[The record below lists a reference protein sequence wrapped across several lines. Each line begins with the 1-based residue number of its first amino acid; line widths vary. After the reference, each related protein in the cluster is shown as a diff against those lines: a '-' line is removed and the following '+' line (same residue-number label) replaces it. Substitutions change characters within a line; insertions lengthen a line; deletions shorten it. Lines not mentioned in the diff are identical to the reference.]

1 MSESTADYFLIA
13 SIFLATVGVTVSDV
27 SAQEPTRERPE
38 SQYRM
43 EVSPRRAPNYQPVQ
57 ITIRGLEPGEEVTL
71 RGKLYDYGGADWQA
85 SATFRADSQGIV
97 DLSELAPI
105 AGSYDSVDPMGLFW
119 SMTRVERDE
128 PDEERTPQFAGG
140 VQPGEPLLVTLSA
153 EAESRPTLSDTLE
166 RLFADSDV
174 ARRPVHEEGLVGTL
188 FVPSG
193 SAPRPALLV
202 PNGGFC
208 APPERF
214 AASLAAHGFVT
225 LALQWCG
232 AEGLPESTR
241 SETPLEYFET
251 AINWLQRQEEVAD
264 DRVGVI
270 GMSTGGVVA
279 LVLGSRFPDIRAVV
293 SIKSSGLN
301 GFQFTYRGEPIPRLP
316 RMPLTETLGAAVISE
331 QPAECRPG
339 GAEEGWSCYDQTSLF
354 LTRLVFHGFVNPG
367 SLEQGVI
374 PVERINGPVLLISG
388 VGDLAL
394 PSTLLSEV
402 AYRRL
407 EMHQFAFP
415 YEHLAYPGAG
425 HRLGAPN
432 LPRTDDR
439 FGSLLLGG
447 NPKDAAAANVAY
459 WPRMVEFLR
468 EHLGTGARD

>member
-1 MSESTADYFLIA
+1 MSETTADYFLIA
-13 SIFLATVGVTVSDV
+13 SIFLATVGVTASEV
-27 SAQEPTRERPE
+27 SAQEPT
-38 SQYRM
+38 SYQM
-43 EVSPRRAPNYQPVQ
+43 AISPRRAVIDQPVR
-57 ITIRGLEPGEEVTL
+57 ITISGLQPGEEVTL
-71 RGKLYDYGGADWQA
+71 RGELQNYGGAVWQA
-85 SATFRADSQGIV
+85 SVTFQADSQGIV

-119 SMTRVERDE
+119 AMTRVERDE
-128 PDEERTPQFAGG
+128 PDDVPIPQFDGV
-140 VQPGEPLLVTLSA
+140 VQPGEPLLVALSA
-153 EAESRPTLSDTLE
+153 EAEGRPMLADTLE

-202 PNGGFC
+202 PHGGFC
-208 APPERF
+208 GPPEHL
-214 AASLAAHGFVT
+214 AALLAAHGFVT

-232 AEGLPESTR
+232 ADGLPESTT
-241 SETPLEYFET
+241 SEIPLEYFET
-251 AINWLQRQEEVAD
+251 AINWLQRQEEVAA
-264 DRVGVI
+264 DRVGVV

-279 LVLGSRFPDIRAVV
+279 LLVGSRFPDIRAVV
-293 SIKSSGLN
+293 SIKSGGVN
-301 GFQFTYRGEPIPRLP
+301 GFQFTYRGDPVPRFP
-316 RMPLTETLGAAVISE
+316 RMPLTKTLRAALISE

-339 GAEEGWSCYDQTSLF
+339 GAEEGWSCIDQTSVS
-354 LTRLVFHGFVNPG
+354 LTRHLFYGFVNPG
-367 SLEQGVI
+367 YLEQGVI

-407 EMHQFAFP
+407 ETHEFAFP

-447 NPKDAAAANVAY
+447 NPKDAAAANAAY
-459 WPRMVEFLR
+459 WPRMVQFLQ